1 MIYDVIIIGAGPA
14 GLSAGIY
21 AARSKVKT
29 LLIEKAIDG
38 GQIVGTADI
47 ENYPG
52 TVLDETGFGL
62 IEKMKAQL
70 NAFGADKVYEDVVD
84 VDLEGEIKTV
94 KTNSNEY
101 KAKSVI
107 IATGTRT
114 RLMGSKGEQELIG
127 RGISLCATCDG
138 PFYEGYHV
146 YVIGGGDAA
155 VEEAIFLTR
164 YAKEVTI
171 VHRRDELRATKIIQE
186 RAFAN
191 EKINFIWD
199 SEVEEVSGE
208 NGLECITLKNRKTG
222 EISNIVSSDENKI
235 GIFVFIGLD
244 PNTELFKGK
253 LKLNEKGY
261 IPTNENMET
270 EIPGVYAVGDVR
282 EKELRQVVTAT
293 ADGAIAA
300 VRAEKYINS

>member
-253 LKLNEKGY
+253 LTLNDKGY
-261 IPTNENMET
+261 IPTNDNMET
-270 EIPGVYAVGDVR
+270 EIPG
-282 EKELRQVVTAT
+282 L
-293 ADGAIAA
+293 
-300 VRAEKYINS
+300 

>member
-21 AARSKVKT
+21 AARSKVNT